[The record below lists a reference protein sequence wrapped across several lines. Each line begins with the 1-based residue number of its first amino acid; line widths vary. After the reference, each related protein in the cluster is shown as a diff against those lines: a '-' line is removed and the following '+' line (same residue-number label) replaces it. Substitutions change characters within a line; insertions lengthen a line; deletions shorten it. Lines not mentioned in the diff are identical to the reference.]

1 MSEIE
6 VLRADL
12 VQQSGAV
19 DISSVLM
26 RLEALPVRDPV
37 DTIRPSSA
45 MLSAL
50 GSLCRGSAELQ
61 AALRLAA
68 RAGDGLVVT
77 FPPDVVKGLQS
88 GAFSLMRSSKGVL
101 PTAVNS
107 SGKIVAHATVVSG
120 AGAAGVAGAATGG
133 AGAVAATA
141 SASALAVAAL
151 PIVIAGAAAYAQ
163 QQQLERSLKDI
174 KEIVQRIEERLED
187 TDSGA
192 CDAAERFLEL
202 AQDALAD
209 GGLTEYLRLELAVQR
224 TTMEGLYSARRQWVD
239 RFKSKVERE
248 QIERERSKGRGQPW
262 VDSVADAAKSGK
274 LEEELTLFIRSL
286 LSRTKLGVLAAV
298 VLAEENRGTAAMK
311 LMNTVEV
318 ELRSEFFDLHNRLSP
333 LARIAPEQSLM
344 QRVPGVRSSTLQAH
358 ETVKALVAHLNEHVL
373 PSIPDPHS
381 DREVR
386 AALGP
391 ETVEVLVSE
400 IDRFLDEA
408 TEDNGSVVTL

>member
-1 MSEIE
+1 MSQIE
-6 VLRADL
+6 VRRTDL

-26 RLEALPVRDPV
+26 RLEALPVRNPV
-37 DTIRPSSA
+37 DTIQPSSA

-50 GSLCRGSAELQ
+50 GSLCRGSAEFQ
-61 AALRLAA
+61 VALRLAA
-68 RAGDGLVVT
+68 QAGDGLMVT

-88 GAFSLMRSSKGVL
+88 GAFSLMKSSKGVL
-101 PTAVNS
+101 PAAVNS
-107 SGKIVAHATVVSG
+107 SGKIVAHATVVG
-120 AGAAGVAGAATGG
+120 AAGAATVGVG
-133 AGAVAATA
+133 TAAAASATA
-141 SASALAVAAL
+141 LAIAAL

-224 TTMEGLYSARRQWVD
+224 TTMEGLYSARLQWVD

-274 LEEELTLFIRSL
+274 LEQELTLFIRSL
-286 LSRTKLGVLAAV
+286 LCRTKLSVLAAM
-298 VLAEENRGTAAMK
+298 VLAEEGCGTAAMK
-311 LMNTVEV
+311 LMNRVEV
-318 ELRSEFFDLHNRLSP
+318 ELRAEFFDLHNRLSP

-344 QRVPGVRSSTLQAH
+344 QRVPGVRNSTLQAH
-358 ETVKALVAHLNEHVL
+358 ETVKALVAHLNVHVL

-391 ETVEVLVSE
+391 ATVEVLVRE
-400 IDRFLDEA
+400 IDRYLQEAADDE
-408 TEDNGSVVTL
+408 GSVVTP